1 MLTLYRADEDHPM
14 GSQGVEVAFEM
25 KKDDQ
30 FVGWLVFQMDV
41 DLIRD
46 VYGVD
51 EEGLKKLRFESS

>member
-1 MLTLYRADEDHPM
+1 M
-14 GSQGVEVAFEM
+14 GARGVEVAFEM

-30 FVGWLVFQMDV
+30 FVGWMVFQMDV

-51 EEGLKKLRFESS
+51 EEGLKKLRFESP